1 MNALAIDCAVSKIAI
16 AAKKDGKMVKT
27 VLDIGIRQSEKLLPA
42 VDYVMAE
49 MEMAPSDLDCTVT
62 TLGPGT
68 FTGLRLGLCT
78 LKALTLSSNIPLYG
92 IPSLDAYH
100 WNLRNVGGLHLCT
113 IESKEEE
120 YFHAVYDGAKK
131 IREDDDKNID
141 EILSLFTEEDSIL
154 ISGPGAASFAEL
166 AKDRAPL
173 LKLSALSP
181 WTDSCESLF
190 EMAEEKMKKGEAPLA
205 DYDGPLYIRKSEA
218 EIVYEEKQKSLK
230 NNI

>member
-42 VDYVMAE
+42 VDYVMRE
-49 MEMAPSDLDCTVT
+49 MELTPQDLTCTVT

-78 LKALTLSSNIPLYG
+78 LKALTLSHNIPLYG

-100 WNLRNVGGLHLCT
+100 WGIRNAGGIHLSV

-120 YFHAVYDGAKK
+120 YFYSVFEGGKK
-131 IREDDDKNID
+131 IHEDDDKHID
-141 EILSLFTEEDSIL
+141 EILSMFTEEDSIL
-154 ISGPGAASFAEL
+154 VSGPGAASLVEHT
-166 AKDRAPL
+166 KERKPL
-173 LKLSALSP
+173 LKLCAITP

-190 EMAEEKMKKGEAPLA
+190 EMAEEKIKSGEKPLE

-218 EIVYEEKQKSLK
+218 EIVYEEKMQGKK
-230 NNI
+230 